1 VYLLAVRRRVHHR
14 TEAEEAEE
22 TSLPKLHKETE
33 HRRCAGS
40 QYTGVTAV
48 MDQLL
53 ILLFG
58 LACYLV
64 GYFHGTRKHVIAKG
78 QVINPRYWGNDE

>member
-1 VYLLAVRRRVHHR
+1 
-14 TEAEEAEE
+14 
-22 TSLPKLHKETE
+22 
-33 HRRCAGS
+33 
-40 QYTGVTAV
+40 